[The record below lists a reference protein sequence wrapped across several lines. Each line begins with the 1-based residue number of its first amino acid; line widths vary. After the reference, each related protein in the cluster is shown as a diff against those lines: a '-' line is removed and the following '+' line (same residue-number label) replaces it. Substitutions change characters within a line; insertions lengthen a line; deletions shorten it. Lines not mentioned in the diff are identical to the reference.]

1 MTDIKKNQTGKGQIT
16 GKSQAR
22 KLRLNK
28 ETLKDLKARDEDRV
42 QGGAAM
48 TGNRASCNGIPNC

>member
-1 MTDIKKNQTGKGQIT
+1 MTDIKKNQ
-16 GKSQAR
+16 GKSSAKTR

-42 QGGAAM
+42 KGGAAM
-48 TGNRASCNGIPNC
+48 TGNRPSCAGVPNC